1 MKLKAESGVRFLLAA
16 CLSGGCGIIAA
27 AADSRLVEA
36 VRRGDMEAVRSLIGQ
51 SVDVNEAQGDG
62 ATALMWAAHRDDQE
76 MIHLLLASAADA
88 KAANEFGITAV
99 SLACTNRNSSV
110 VDQLLRAGADANA
123 AQVNGE
129 TVLMTCAKTGAVE
142 AVRSLLARGADP
154 RARENRRSQTALM
167 FAASGKHSDVARSL
181 IEGRADVNAASATG
195 FTALM
200 FAAQQGDVELAR
212 MLIDVGADVNAAT
225 PDGWTPLLVAAAS
238 RNEEAG
244 ILLLERGAR
253 PNVADAYGITPLH
266 YAMRRGLSFFVG
278 LKFSLDYRERPEN
291 LPGLA
296 KSLLAHGADPNAQIK
311 NRLQY
316 GPETIQAS
324 MVGATPFL
332 LAAVAADAD
341 LMQAMA
347 DAGADPSIAARGGI
361 TPLMAAAGAAREAA
375 RRDEEEELRAL
386 EAARVAVEFG
396 AALDTKNDD
405 GQTAM
410 HAAAFTGADLIVRYL
425 AGAGAG
431 VDVPDNAGET
441 PWSMAAGISPVL
453 RYRGLY
459 GSHESTAK
467 LLLELGARQRT
478 REEMDTLSN
487 ASRNAPRA
495 GGASESSESFES
507 TESSDTLEPAEK

>member
-1 MKLKAESGVRFLLAA
+1 MKHSAKLGVRCFLAA
-16 CLSGGCGIIAA
+16 CIFGGYGISA
-27 AADSRLVEA
+27 AADSRLMEA
-36 VRRGDMEAVRSLIGQ
+36 VRRGDLDAVQSLISQ
-51 SVDVNEAQGDG
+51 RVDVNEEQGDG
-62 ATALMWAAHRDDQE
+62 ATALMWATHRDDKE
-76 MIHLLLASAADA
+76 MIDLLLASGAEA
-88 KAANEFGITAV
+88 KAANELGVTAV
-99 SLACTNRNSSV
+99 SLSCTNRNSSV

-142 AVRSLLARGADP
+142 AVRSLLAHGADP
-154 RARENRRSQTALM
+154 RAREHRRSQTALM
-167 FAASGKHSDVARSL
+167 FAASGKHSDVVRSL

-200 FAAQQGDVELAR
+200 FAAQQGGVELAR
-212 MLIDVGADVNAAT
+212 MLIDVGADVNAGT
-225 PDGWTPLLVAAAS
+225 PDGWTPLLVASAS
-238 RNEEAG
+238 RNEEVG
-244 ILLLERGAR
+244 ILLLERGAK
-253 PNVADAYGITPLH
+253 PNVADEYGITPLH

-278 LKFSLDYRERPEN
+278 LKFSLDFRARPEN

-296 KSLLAHGADPNAQIK
+296 KSLLTHGADPNAQIK
-311 NRLQY
+311 KALQY

-347 DAGADPSIAARGGI
+347 DAGAHPSTAARGGI

-375 RRDEEEELRAL
+375 PRDEEEELWAL
-386 EAARVAVEFG
+386 EAVRVAVEFG
-396 AALDTKNDD
+396 AELNARNDD

-410 HAAAFTGADLIVRYL
+410 HAAAFTGAASIVRYL
-425 AGAGAG
+425 AEVGTH
-431 VDVPDNAGET
+431 VDVPDDAGET
-441 PWSMAAGISPVL
+441 PWSMAVGISPVL

-467 LLLELGARQRT
+467 LLLELGARKRT
-478 REEMDTLSN
+478 REEMYTLSN
-487 ASRNAPRA
+487 ASRNAPEA
-495 GGASESSESFES
+495 TKISEAAESSNSSGS
-507 TESSDTLEPAEK
+507 TEPAEK